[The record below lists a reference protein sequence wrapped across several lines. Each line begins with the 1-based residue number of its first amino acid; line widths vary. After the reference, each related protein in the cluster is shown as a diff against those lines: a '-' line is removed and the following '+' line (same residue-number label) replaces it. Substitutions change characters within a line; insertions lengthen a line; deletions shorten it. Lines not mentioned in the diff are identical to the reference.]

1 MNIITSAPVKC
12 FDMWVVTARSPGG
25 RPLLI
30 CHKGTVEEA
39 IEKARWA
46 EPDPA

>member
-12 FDMWVVTARSPGG
+12 FDMWVVAARSPGG

-30 CHKGTVEEA
+30 CHKGTVGEA
-39 IEKARWA
+39 IEKARRA
-46 EPDPA
+46 ELEPA

>member
-1 MNIITSAPVKC
+1 MNIICDTKHVIGVWLVDTRAPNGTR
-12 FDMWVVTARSPGG
+12 M
-25 RPLLI
+25 LI
-30 CHKGTVEEA
+30 NHKGTVEEA